1 MIKAWIE
8 KSEDNDGLWLLT
20 VHTVH
25 DDGEDET
32 FEFAITEDEVEPIK
46 EACEKWLK
54 GKENNE

>member
-8 KSEDNDGLWLLT
+8 KSEDNEGLWLLT
-20 VHTVH
+20 EHS
-25 DDGEDET
+25 DGEDET

-46 EACEKWLK
+46 EACERWLK